1 MSRKFSFAHNT
12 IVEAVQHAIGSLHV
26 PSNSKYKG
34 KLQGKTLRIS
44 RDSVARQYPTPRAHK
59 KKATY

>member
-12 IVEAVQHAIGSLHV
+12 IVEAVQHAVESLHV
-26 PSNSKYKG
+26 PSHSKYKG

-44 RDSVARQYPTPRAHK
+44 RDSIAKQYPAPRAYK
-59 KKATY
+59 KKSKY